1 MEENNPNVEQNTNQ
15 VENAPVNQT
24 QEVPVSET
32 TTSTVNTQNTNGQT
46 ENTQN
51 THYEQ
56 MANNTT
62 AEAKKLNICCLLSFI
77 FAMVG
82 IIMYGFFC
90 GIIATILGII
100 GVATF
105 KPQSQKAKGFGI
117 AGLAVGA
124 VEFVIMG
131 LMIFSSVAS
140 VL

>member
-1 MEENNPNVEQNTNQ
+1 MEENNSNSNVE
-15 VENAPVNQT
+15 VNANEIREESAKATETITT
-24 QEVPVSET
+24 Q
-32 TTSTVNTQNTNGQT
+32 
-46 ENTQN
+46 TQN

-82 IIMYGFFC
+82 ILMYGFFC

>member
-32 TTSTVNTQNTNGQT
+32 TTSTINTQSTNGKT
-46 ENTQN
+46 EN
-51 THYEQ
+51 
-56 MANNTT
+56 
-62 AEAKKLNICCLLSFI
+62 KKLNICCLLSFI

-82 IIMYGFFC
+82 IIMYGLFC
-90 GIIATILGII
+90 GIIATVLGII

-105 KPQSQKAKGFGI
+105 KPQSQKAKGLGI

-124 VEFVIMG
+124 VEFVVMG
-131 LMIFSSVAS
+131 LMVFSSVAS
-140 VL
+140 LL

>member
-32 TTSTVNTQNTNGQT
+32 TTSTINTQSNGQT
-46 ENTQN
+46 EN
-51 THYEQ
+51 
-56 MANNTT
+56 
-62 AEAKKLNICCLLSFI
+62 KKLNICCLLSFI

-90 GIIATILGII
+90 GIIATVLGII

-105 KPQSQKAKGFGI
+105 KPQSQKAKGLGI

-124 VEFVIMG
+124 VEFVVMG
-131 LMIFSSVAS
+131 LMVFSSVAS
-140 VL
+140 LL

>member
-1 MEENNPNVEQNTNQ
+1 
-15 VENAPVNQT
+15 
-24 QEVPVSET
+24 
-32 TTSTVNTQNTNGQT
+32 
-46 ENTQN
+46 
-51 THYEQ
+51 

>member
-1 MEENNPNVEQNTNQ
+1 MEENNSNSNVE
-15 VENAPVNQT
+15 VNANEIREESAKATETITT
-24 QEVPVSET
+24 Q
-32 TTSTVNTQNTNGQT
+32 TQNTQ
-46 ENTQN
+46 NTQN

-82 IIMYGFFC
+82 ILMYGFFC

>member
-1 MEENNPNVEQNTNQ
+1 MEENNSNSNVE
-15 VENAPVNQT
+15 VNANEIREESAKAT
-24 QEVPVSET
+24 ET
-32 TTSTVNTQNTNGQT
+32 ITTETQNTQD
-46 ENTQN
+46 TQN

-56 MANNTT
+56 MANKTT